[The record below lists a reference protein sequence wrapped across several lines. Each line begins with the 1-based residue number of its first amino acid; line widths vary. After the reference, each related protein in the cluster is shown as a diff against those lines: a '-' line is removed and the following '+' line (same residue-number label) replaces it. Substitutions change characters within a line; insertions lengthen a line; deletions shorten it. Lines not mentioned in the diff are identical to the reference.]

1 MRICLSVIKPKRDLF
16 IILLLL
22 LLLLLISNNIDNNF
36 IEEST
41 KIVYGEEE
49 TTKTILH
56 ALNNSQERWDNYAN
70 SKGPTIAMGLEPL
83 RKGIKKAYS
92 RGIKIR
98 YISEITPNNINY
110 CKELMKMAEVRHLDN
125 SKGGMAVS
133 ETEYIVLHICK
144 RQNLSNILFIV
155 TQKKL

>member
-1 MRICLSVIKPKRDLF
+1 MPISDKTKKRF
-16 IILLLL
+16 VYNSSSS
-22 LLLLLISNNIDNNF
+22 ISNNIDNNF
-36 IEEST
+36 VEEST

-49 TTKTILH
+49 TTKIILQ

-70 SKGPTIAMGLEPL
+70 SIGPTIAMGLEPL

-110 CKELMKMAEVRHLDN
+110 CKE
-125 SKGGMAVS
+125 
-133 ETEYIVLHICK
+133 
-144 RQNLSNILFIV
+144 
-155 TQKKL
+155 